1 MAVQY
6 NSDTDS
12 WTTWIDKLKQE
23 VPTVKKK
30 ITDFFESMK
39 AQGVP
44 LNEWAKLNDTVFN
57 DMCKQYKVTDTEL
70 KNFLRTWDG
79 SGDVAE
85 AFQAHLKKST
95 NGLTLFQRAGKA
107 AGNAIKSIGAAIGS
121 MAATWAIG
129 EVLSLV
135 FTGIDSL
142 LNQASNISEKAE
154 GFASTMDA
162 FNSSVKE
169 GSSQIDDLANKY
181 EKLSEGVDNSG
192 NNVSLTA
199 EQYSEYKDT
208 VSKLSDIMPD
218 HISLLNSQGEK
229 IGFVGGKL
237 KDVNKEY
244 REYLKNQATSLLND
258 EDENDNSYKD
268 TLDDYD
274 IQSAT
279 ASSGRQG
286 AGYQNG
292 I

>member
-23 VPTVKKK
+23 VPTVKKE

-95 NGLTLFQRAGKA
+95 NGLTLFQRAGKVT
-107 AGNAIKSIGAAIGS
+107 GNAIKSIGAALGS
-121 MAATWAIG
+121 MVATWAIG

-135 FTGIDSL
+135 
-142 LNQASNISEKAE
+142 A
-154 GFASTMDA
+154 
-162 FNSSVKE
+162 
-169 GSSQIDDLANKY
+169 
-181 EKLSEGVDNSG
+181 
-192 NNVSLTA
+192 
-199 EQYSEYKDT
+199 
-208 VSKLSDIMPD
+208 
-218 HISLLNSQGEK
+218 
-229 IGFVGGKL
+229 
-237 KDVNKEY
+237 
-244 REYLKNQATSLLND
+244 
-258 EDENDNSYKD
+258 
-268 TLDDYD
+268 
-274 IQSAT
+274 
-279 ASSGRQG
+279 
-286 AGYQNG
+286 
-292 I
+292 